1 MTKES
6 ALRWEA
12 GKTIPGAATF
22 RQQAGPEESRGR
34 LEAGQPQRG
43 GGGGASSY
51 ITMCPHEGEGP
62 CQVVLGVLTQGC

>member
-1 MTKES
+1 MTKEN

-22 RQQAGPEESRGR
+22 RQQASPEESRDR
-34 LEAGQPQRG
+34 LEAGQPQRWG
-43 GGGGASSY
+43 GRGSSY
-51 ITMCPHEGEGP
+51 ITMCPHEGEGL